1 METSI
6 SQEHGPSKHGRMTG
20 MRLFK
25 SVSKFL
31 SNVGRTDWRTLC
43 LSRRNDF
50 RSYGQQSINRKK
62 TRTFYE
68 ALGVLPTATQTDIKN
83 AYYDLALQ
91 YHPDQSTN
99 ATSEEIFRG
108 KYKQFYQGSK
118 FTNTASMMF
127 LNRYIFIRSIWTCIS
142 GAPINVKPQGGGDG
156 LPTGILTF
164 CGKSFVKFPCIRIA
178 FLVKIPCLWGNI
190 KC

>member
-1 METSI
+1 MISEQKFSNILVFIFIIFVNKISTNPNPNPKRRNIERQNYVTSVWQMETSI

-43 LSRRNDF
+43 LRRRNDF

-68 ALGVLPTATQTDIKN
+68 TLGVLPTATQTDIKN

-118 FTNTASMMF
+118 FTNTTSMMF
-127 LNRYIFIRSIWTCIS
+127 LSRYRFIRSICTCICR
-142 GAPINVKPQGGGDG
+142 Q
-156 LPTGILTF
+156 
-164 CGKSFVKFPCIRIA
+164 
-178 FLVKIPCLWGNI
+178 
-190 KC
+190 